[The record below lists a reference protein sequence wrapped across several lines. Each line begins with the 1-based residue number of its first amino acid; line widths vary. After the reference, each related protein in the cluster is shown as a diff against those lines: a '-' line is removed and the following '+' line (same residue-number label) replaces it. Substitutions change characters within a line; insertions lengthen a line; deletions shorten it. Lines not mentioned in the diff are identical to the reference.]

1 MELNKENVEGFLDR
15 EVRPE
20 LARHGGNIRVET
32 LEGDIL
38 RLRLLGQCSG
48 CPSAELTME
57 QLVRKTLTE
66 AFPQLREVAL
76 VTGVSDALI
85 DEARRMLRARHS

>member
-1 MELNKENVEGFLDR
+1 MELTVKEIETVLER
-15 EVRPE
+15 EIRPA
-20 LARHGGNIRVET
+20 LSRHGGDIRIEELTDGVV
-32 LEGDIL
+32 
-38 RLRLLGQCSG
+38 RVRLLGQCSG

-57 QLVRKTLTE
+57 QLVRKTLLE
-66 AFPQLREVAL
+66 ALPQLKDAAL